1 MTDLHSKLSRT
12 LMDCEALH
20 ITVINR
26 KQEIVWFNE
35 SMTKEFGA
43 LSDFQG
49 RKCYEAF
56 AGDAQPHPGCAV
68 QTALRTGHLERA
80 VERLGGKPHLV
91 LAIPIDG
98 DHIAEV
104 IIEIPEKEHSL

>member
-1 MTDLHSKLSRT
+1 MTDLRSKLSNA
-12 LMDCEALH
+12 LIDCEACL
-20 ITVINR
+20 ITVLNR

-35 SMTKEFGA
+35 SMEKEFGE
-43 LSDFQG
+43 LSGFQG

-56 AGDAQPHPGCAV
+56 AGDTQPHSGCAV
-68 QTALRTGHLERA
+68 HTALRTGHLERA

-91 LAIPIDG
+91 LAIPIDE

>member
-1 MTDLHSKLSRT
+1 MTDLYSNLSRT
-12 LMDCEALH
+12 LVDCEALLV
-20 ITVINR
+20 TVVNR
-26 KQEIVWFNE
+26 KLEIVWFNE
-35 SMTKEFGA
+35 SMAKEFGA

-56 AGDAQPHPGCAV
+56 AGDKQPHSGCAV

-91 LAIPIDG
+91 LAVPIDD

>member
-1 MTDLHSKLSRT
+1 MTDLYDKLSHT
-12 LMDCEALH
+12 LIDSGACL
-20 ITVINR
+20 ITILNR

-35 SMTKEFGA
+35 SMTREFGT

-56 AGDAQPHPGCAV
+56 AGDAQPHSGCAV
-68 QTALRTGHLERA
+68 QTAFRTGHFERA

-91 LAIPIDG
+91 LAIPIDD

>member
-1 MTDLHSKLSRT
+1 MTDLYDKLSHT
-12 LMDCEALH
+12 LIDSGACL
-20 ITVINR
+20 ITILNR

-35 SMTKEFGA
+35 SMTREFGT

-56 AGDAQPHPGCAV
+56 AGDTQPHSGCAV
-68 QTALRTGHLERA
+68 QTAFRTGHFERA

-91 LAIPIDG
+91 LAIPIDD